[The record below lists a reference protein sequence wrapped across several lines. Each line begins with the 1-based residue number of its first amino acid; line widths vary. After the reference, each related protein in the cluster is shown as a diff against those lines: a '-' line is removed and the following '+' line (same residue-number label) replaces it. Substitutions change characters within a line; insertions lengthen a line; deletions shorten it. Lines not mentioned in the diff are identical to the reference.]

1 MQIITPTRRA
11 VLSMAG
17 ATLLTAGNSVWAQ
30 GAANFPNKPIKVIV
44 PSAPGGVAD
53 ILTRLIAPKMSEK
66 LGQPVI
72 VEYRAGAAGTIGLN
86 AVARSAPDGYSLVF
100 VSETHAA
107 GESLYPK
114 RGYNMQRELVPV
126 TPIGNFPQVLAVH
139 KNLPINSVKELI
151 DYAKANPNKLSY
163 GSGGIGNTYHMGM
176 ELMSQMAGIKMLHIP
191 YSAAS
196 SARTDLISGQI
207 QLMFDTVGS
216 MEPHIKAG
224 TVRAIGISSSQRF
237 PRLAGVPTLA
247 EAGVPGY
254 LFESWCGLMG
264 PAGMPAPVITKINDA
279 VAYALQDKQIQAQFE
294 MNGVIPRTGTPQ
306 EFGGWIK
313 TSIEKLAQVIKTGDI
328 KVD

>member
-1 MQIITPTRRA
+1 
-11 VLSMAG
+11 
-17 ATLLTAGNSVWAQ
+17 
-30 GAANFPNKPIKVIV
+30 
-44 PSAPGGVAD
+44 
-53 ILTRLIAPKMSEK
+53 
-66 LGQPVI
+66 

-237 PRLAGVPTLA
+237 PRLASVPTLA

-264 PAGMPAPVITKINDA
+264 PAGMPAPVINKINDA